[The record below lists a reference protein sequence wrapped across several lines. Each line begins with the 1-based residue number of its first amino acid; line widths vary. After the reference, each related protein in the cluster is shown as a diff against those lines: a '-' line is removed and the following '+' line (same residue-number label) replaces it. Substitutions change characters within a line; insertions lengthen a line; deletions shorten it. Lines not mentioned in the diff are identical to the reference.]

1 MTFKVT
7 FAVLN
12 QSNSHTSGNMA
23 CINYDYIY
31 IRTEKSESA
40 CGLFFDTQIQNEW
53 LFKVAG
59 SHIYC
64 KCCNFYYFL
73 IIIRT

>member
-40 CGLFFDTQIQNEW
+40 CGLFFDTQIQNE
-53 LFKVAG
+53 
-59 SHIYC
+59 
-64 KCCNFYYFL
+64 
-73 IIIRT
+73 